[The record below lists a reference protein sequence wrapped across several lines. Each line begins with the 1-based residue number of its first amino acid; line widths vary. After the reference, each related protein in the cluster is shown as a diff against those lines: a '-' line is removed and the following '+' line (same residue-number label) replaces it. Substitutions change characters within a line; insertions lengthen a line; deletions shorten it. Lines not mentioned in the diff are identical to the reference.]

1 MGIKQLKFVKMFL
14 GIAFTVLLASHIAF
28 SVATDHVE
36 DVPDQ
41 RQEKHFSLFS
51 VVTFKNDECT
61 SESTLAGGARTGTC
75 YTTTECSDKSGT
87 KSGNCASGFGVCCLF
102 INSAQSSTATI
113 SQNRTLLRNKAYP
126 SYATET
132 TALSIKYTINK
143 MQSDICQIRLAF
155 NSFIIAGPANTN
167 ELIVSGTRAHNCLN
181 DQLTIVPTSHTS
193 IWPTLCGTLTG
204 EHLYIE
210 LSPTA
215 TDSVAV
221 TILTGQTTANSPTY
235 SVAKR
240 EWDIMASQIPCYASY
255 RAPSG
260 CHRYL
265 TTVTGKITSLNFF
278 KVSGSTPAANA
289 QNSGLELANQALNTC
304 IRRYKGMSCV
314 EFKVCVADTQGIAL
328 TTTVGEAAAENEG
341 AGIINEGF
349 SIDTAAPD
357 IAISQFL
364 IDATQATT
372 GRFDALCTTDYVEIP
387 SSTTGACGGTIGGHD
402 MVNTRY
408 CGARFGASLGLTVG
422 ATYTNTAVCDCS
434 EPFVVR
440 HGSDIFSDDG
450 GEALGLIAN
459 RVNNLAPRGFC
470 LDFVQVP
477 ATY

>member
-1 MGIKQLKFVKMFL
+1 MFL

-61 SESTLAGGARTGTC
+61 SESTLAGGVRTGTC

-113 SQNRTLLRNKAYP
+113 SQNRTLLRNSAYP

-235 SVAKR
+235 SVAQR
-240 EWDIMASQIPCYASY
+240 TWDIQADQIPCYASY
-255 RAPSG
+255 RAPPG

-265 TTVTGKITSLNFF
+265 TTMVGKITSLNFYKNTGGGF
-278 KVSGSTPAANA
+278 AANS
-289 QNSGLELANQALNTC
+289 QNSGLELADQALNTC

-314 EFKVCVADTQGIAL
+314 EYSVCVADTQGIAL
-328 TTTVGEAAAENEG
+328 IDTTTGCPAVNEG
-341 AGIINEGF
+341 CGTINEGF
-349 SIDTAAPD
+349 SIETTHLDGG
-357 IAISQFL
+357 FFV
-364 IDATQATT
+364 IDATHANTAL
-372 GRFDALCTTDYVEIP
+372 FDVFCTEDYIEIP
-387 SSTTGACGGTIGGHD
+387 SSSAGACGGTIGLHD
-402 MVNTRY
+402 MINTRY
-408 CGARFGASLGLTVG
+408 CGQRLGASLPSVLV
-422 ATYTNTAVCDCS
+422 TYTNSAICDCS

-440 HGSDIFSDDG
+440 HGSDIFGDDG
-450 GEALGLIAN
+450 GETLGVIAN
-459 RVNNLAPRGFC
+459 RGVRGRGFC
-470 LDFVQVP
+470 LDFVQKP
-477 ATY
+477 AAY